1 MYSVS
6 RHDTGFETDRFQ
18 VLDAVPNK
26 KPSMFDLPSMAELG
40 AEVRQ
45 GVQAAKTSSKGPD
58 NARFS
63 DAVDAAG
70 QVTGA

>member
-1 MYSVS
+1 
-6 RHDTGFETDRFQ
+6 
-18 VLDAVPNK
+18 
-26 KPSMFDLPSMAELG
+26 MFDLPSMAELG

-58 NARFS
+58 SARFS